1 MAKKTDLVIVESP
14 SKAKTIGKYLGPGY
28 EVKASMGHVR
38 DLPKSKI
45 GVDLE
50 KGFLPNYQ
58 PIKGKEDIISDLKKA
73 AKKSGKVYLATDP
86 DREGEAISWHL
97 KELLDIPDDKTY
109 RVTFNEITKNVVN
122 QSIAA
127 PRAIDQN
134 LVNAQ
139 QARRILDRIV
149 GYQLSPL
156 LWRKIRRG
164 LSAGRVQSVATRLV
178 VEREEEIRAFQPQ
191 EYWTLEADLARVAPN
206 VGTFKAQFYG
216 REKKMELATK
226 EQADAIA
233 AAVAQGKYTVSKVKR
248 QEKNRTPAPP
258 FTTSTLQQE
267 ASRKLNMAPART
279 MSIAQ
284 QLYEGIDISGEGTV
298 GLITYMRT
306 DSLRLSEEALAAAK
320 GFIQRRYGPEYYP
333 AQTRH
338 FKTKGNAQDAHEAI
352 RPSDVNLVPDEIKKD
367 LTGEQYRLYKL
378 IWSRFLACQMANAV
392 YDSLS
397 IEVENS
403 GYTFRAS
410 HSSLK
415 FSGFTAVY
423 EEGKDEEEEERSSPL
438 PDLKE
443 GEQLESKELKEDQHF
458 TQPPARYSE
467 ASLIRALE
475 EKGIGRPSTYAPT
488 ISTILNREYVVK
500 EGKALRPTPLGEV
513 VTGLMKDKFQDIVDP
528 AFTAQMEEQLDQVE
542 EGSTNWKQ
550 VLEDFYGSFDAE
562 LKKAE
567 EELDGERIKVPDEV
581 SEEVCP
587 QCGRNLVIKSGRF
600 GRFLACPGWP
610 ECDFTMPLV
619 VEMPG
624 KCPKCGGRLLKR
636 TGKSKKTGK
645 QYTYY
650 CCEHLNHKDES
661 KRCDFMTW
669 DVPVKDNCPVC
680 GQTMFKKAG
689 RGAKKPFCINEACSN
704 FTPEEKRGGWVKRPA
719 EGGEAEGAQEDQ
731 AETNLESAEAPQ
743 ADQTPAPGKKAASKK
758 VSAGKK
764 ATATKKTAAAKK
776 TTAAQKGATAAKKTA
791 AKKTAAKKTTA
802 KKSTATKA
810 AKGEN
815 QG

>member
-1 MAKKTDLVIVESP
+1 MATKTDLVIVESP
-14 SKAKTIGKYLGPGY
+14 SKAKTIGKYLGSSY
-28 EVKASMGHVR
+28 EVVASMGHVR
-38 DLPKSKI
+38 DLPKSKL
-45 GVDLE
+45 GVDVE
-50 KGFLPNYQ
+50 HGFQPDYQ
-58 PIKGKEDIISDLKKA
+58 PIKGKEETITALKKA

-97 KELLDIPDDKTY
+97 KELLNIPDEKTY
-109 RVTFNEITKNVVN
+109 RVTFNEITKKVVN
-122 QSIAA
+122 ESIAA

-134 LVNAQ
+134 LVDAQ

-149 GYQLSPL
+149 GYELSPL
-156 LWRKIRRG
+156 LWKKIRRG

-191 EYWTLEADLARVAPN
+191 EYWSIQVDLERVRPN
-206 VGTFKAQFYG
+206 LGGFQAMFYG
-216 REKKMELATK
+216 REKKMELHSQEEA
-226 EQADAIA
+226 EAIVAEVSA
-233 AAVAQGKYTVSKVKR
+233 APFSVSKVKR
-248 QEKNRTPAPP
+248 QEKLRNPAPP

-267 ASRKLNMAPART
+267 ASRKLNMTPART

-284 QLYEGIDISGEGTV
+284 QLYEGVDITGEGTV

-306 DSLRLSEEALAAAK
+306 DSLRLSEEAIAAAK
-320 GFIQRRYGPEYYP
+320 GFIETRYGKQYYP
-333 AQTRH
+333 PQARH
-338 FKTKGNAQDAHEAI
+338 YKTKGSAQDAHEAI

-367 LTGEQYRLYKL
+367 LTSEQYKLYKL
-378 IWSRFLACQMANAV
+378 IWSRFLACQMASAV
-392 YDSLS
+392 YDSVS
-397 IEVENS
+397 IEAQS
-403 GYTFRAS
+403 AGYTFRAS
-410 HSSLK
+410 HSELK

-423 EEGKDEEEEERSSPL
+423 EEGKDDEDEAPQSPL

-443 GEQLESKELKEDQHF
+443 GEDLDLKKADKQQHF

-467 ASLIRALE
+467 ATLIRALE

-500 EGKALRPTPLGEV
+500 EGRALRPTPLGEV

-528 AFTAQMEEQLDQVE
+528 TFTAQMEEELDKVE
-542 EGSTNWKQ
+542 EGSVDWKK
-550 VLEDFYGSFDAE
+550 VLSAFYDDFEAE
-562 LKKAE
+562 LHKAE
-567 EELDGERIKVPDEV
+567 QELDGERIKVPDEV
-581 SEEVCP
+581 SEEICP

-650 CCEHLNHKDES
+650 CCEHLNSKDES
-661 KRCDFMTW
+661 RRCDFMTW

-680 GQTMFKKAG
+680 GWTMFKKSG
-689 RGAKKPFCINEACSN
+689 RGFKKPFCINEQCSN
-704 FTPEEKRGGWVKRPA
+704 FTPEEKRGGWKKKT
-719 EGGEAEGAQEDQ
+719 EEADAPAQEG
-731 AETNLESAEAPQ
+731 EESAKK
-743 ADQTPAPGKKAASKK
+743 PA
-758 VSAGKK
+758 
-764 ATATKKTAAAKK
+764 
-776 TTAAQKGATAAKKTA
+776 
-791 AKKTAAKKTTA
+791 A
-802 KKSTATKA
+802 KKSTATKKT
-810 AKGEN
+810 AKKADSTKKSAKTTTKKTTTKKTTKTTAKKAKVEETEV
-815 QG
+815 

>member
-1 MAKKTDLVIVESP
+1 MATKTDLVIVESP
-14 SKAKTIGKYLGPGY
+14 SKAKTIGKYLGSGY
-28 EVKASMGHVR
+28 EVVASMGHVR
-38 DLPKSKI
+38 DLPKSKL
-45 GVDLE
+45 GVDVE
-50 KGFLPNYQ
+50 HGFQPDYQ
-58 PIKGKEDIISDLKKA
+58 PIKGKEETITALKKA

-97 KELLDIPDDKTY
+97 KELLNIPDEKTY
-109 RVTFNEITKNVVN
+109 RVTFNEITKKVVN
-122 QSIAA
+122 ESIAA

-134 LVNAQ
+134 LVDAQ

-149 GYQLSPL
+149 GYELSPL
-156 LWRKIRRG
+156 LWKKIRRG

-191 EYWTLEADLARVAPN
+191 EYWSIQVDLERVRPN
-206 VGTFKAQFYG
+206 LGGFQAMFYG
-216 REKKMELATK
+216 REKKMELHSQEEA
-226 EQADAIA
+226 EAIVAEVSA
-233 AAVAQGKYTVSKVKR
+233 APFSVSKVKR
-248 QEKNRTPAPP
+248 QEKLRNPAPP

-267 ASRKLNMAPART
+267 ASRKLNMTPART

-284 QLYEGIDISGEGTV
+284 QLYEGVDITGEGTV

-306 DSLRLSEEALAAAK
+306 DSLRLSEEAIAAAK
-320 GFIQRRYGPEYYP
+320 GFIETRYGKQYYP
-333 AQTRH
+333 PQARH
-338 FKTKGNAQDAHEAI
+338 YKTKGSAQDAHEAI

-367 LTGEQYRLYKL
+367 LTSEQYKLYKL
-378 IWSRFLACQMANAV
+378 IWSRFLACQMASAV
-392 YDSLS
+392 YDSVS
-397 IEVENS
+397 IEAQS
-403 GYTFRAS
+403 AGYTFRAS
-410 HSSLK
+410 HSELK

-423 EEGKDEEEEERSSPL
+423 EEGKDDEDEAPQSPL

-443 GEQLESKELKEDQHF
+443 GEDLDLKKADKQQHF

-467 ASLIRALE
+467 ATLIRALE

-500 EGKALRPTPLGEV
+500 EGRALRPTPLGEV

-528 AFTAQMEEQLDQVE
+528 TFTAQMEEELDKVE
-542 EGSTNWKQ
+542 EGSVDWKK
-550 VLEDFYGSFDAE
+550 VLSAFYDDFEAE
-562 LKKAE
+562 LHKAE
-567 EELDGERIKVPDEV
+567 QELDGERIKVPDEV
-581 SEEVCP
+581 SEEICP

-650 CCEHLNHKDES
+650 CCEHLNSKDES
-661 KRCDFMTW
+661 RRCDFMTW

-680 GQTMFKKAG
+680 GWTMFKKSG
-689 RGAKKPFCINEACSN
+689 RGFKKPFCINEQCSN
-704 FTPEEKRGGWVKRPA
+704 FTPEEKRGGWKKKT
-719 EGGEAEGAQEDQ
+719 EEADAPAQEG
-731 AETNLESAEAPQ
+731 EES
-743 ADQTPAPGKKAASKK
+743 
-758 VSAGKK
+758 
-764 ATATKKTAAAKK
+764 TKKPA
-776 TTAAQKGATAAKKTA
+776 
-791 AKKTAAKKTTA
+791 A
-802 KKSTATKA
+802 KKSTATKKTTKKA
-810 AKGEN
+810 DSTKKSAKTTTKKTTTKKTTKTTAKKAKVEETEV
-815 QG
+815 

>member
-1 MAKKTDLVIVESP
+1 MATKTDLVIVESP
-14 SKAKTIGKYLGPGY
+14 SKAKTIGKYLGSGY
-28 EVKASMGHVR
+28 EVVASMGHVR
-38 DLPKSKI
+38 DLPKSKL
-45 GVDLE
+45 GVDVE
-50 KGFLPNYQ
+50 HGFQPDYQ
-58 PIKGKEDIISDLKKA
+58 PIKGKEETITALKKA

-97 KELLDIPDDKTY
+97 KELLNIPDEKTY
-109 RVTFNEITKNVVN
+109 RVTFNEITKKVVN
-122 QSIAA
+122 ESIAA

-134 LVNAQ
+134 LVDAQ

-149 GYQLSPL
+149 GYELSPL
-156 LWRKIRRG
+156 LWKKIRRG

-191 EYWTLEADLARVAPN
+191 EYWSIQVDLERVRPN
-206 VGTFKAQFYG
+206 LGGFQAMFYG
-216 REKKMELATK
+216 REKKMELHSQEEA
-226 EQADAIA
+226 EAIVAEVSA
-233 AAVAQGKYTVSKVKR
+233 APFSVSKVKR
-248 QEKNRTPAPP
+248 QEKLRNPAPP

-267 ASRKLNMAPART
+267 ASRKLNMTPART

-284 QLYEGIDISGEGTV
+284 QLYEGVDITGEGTV

-306 DSLRLSEEALAAAK
+306 DSLRLSEEAIAAAK
-320 GFIQRRYGPEYYP
+320 GFIETRYGKQYYP
-333 AQTRH
+333 PQARH
-338 FKTKGNAQDAHEAI
+338 YKTKGSAQDAHEAI

-367 LTGEQYRLYKL
+367 LTSEQYKLYKL
-378 IWSRFLACQMANAV
+378 IWSRFLACQMASAV
-392 YDSLS
+392 YDSVS
-397 IEVENS
+397 IEAQS
-403 GYTFRAS
+403 AGYTFRAS
-410 HSSLK
+410 HSELK

-423 EEGKDEEEEERSSPL
+423 EEGKDDEDEAPQSPL

-443 GEQLESKELKEDQHF
+443 GEDLDLKKADKQQHF

-467 ASLIRALE
+467 ATLIRALE

-500 EGKALRPTPLGEV
+500 EGRALRPTPLGEV

-528 AFTAQMEEQLDQVE
+528 TFTAQMEEELDKVE
-542 EGSTNWKQ
+542 EGSVDWKK
-550 VLEDFYGSFDAE
+550 VLSAFYDDFEAE
-562 LKKAE
+562 LHKAE
-567 EELDGERIKVPDEV
+567 QELDGERIKVPDEV
-581 SEEVCP
+581 SEEICP

-650 CCEHLNHKDES
+650 CCEHLNSKDES
-661 KRCDFMTW
+661 RRCDFMTW

-680 GQTMFKKAG
+680 GWTMFKKSG
-689 RGAKKPFCINEACSN
+689 RGFKKPFCINEQCSN
-704 FTPEEKRGGWVKRPA
+704 FTPEEKRGGWKKKT
-719 EGGEAEGAQEDQ
+719 EEADAPAQEG
-731 AETNLESAEAPQ
+731 EESAKK
-743 ADQTPAPGKKAASKK
+743 PA
-758 VSAGKK
+758 
-764 ATATKKTAAAKK
+764 
-776 TTAAQKGATAAKKTA
+776 
-791 AKKTAAKKTTA
+791 A
-802 KKSTATKA
+802 KKSTATKKTTKKADSAKKSAKTTTKKTTTKKTTKTA
-810 AKGEN
+810 AKKAKAEETEV
-815 QG
+815 

>member
-1 MAKKTDLVIVESP
+1 MATKTDLVIVESP

-28 EVKASMGHVR
+28 EVVASMGHVR
-38 DLPKSKI
+38 DLPKSKL
-45 GVDLE
+45 GVDVE
-50 KGFLPNYQ
+50 HGFQPDYQ
-58 PIKGKEDIISDLKKA
+58 PIKGKEETITALKKA

-97 KELLDIPDDKTY
+97 KELLNIPDEKTY
-109 RVTFNEITKNVVN
+109 RVTFNEITKKVVN
-122 QSIAA
+122 ESIAA

-134 LVNAQ
+134 LVDAQ

-149 GYQLSPL
+149 GYELSPL
-156 LWRKIRRG
+156 LWKKIRRG

-191 EYWTLEADLARVAPN
+191 EYWSIQVDLERVRPN
-206 VGTFKAQFYG
+206 LGGFQAMFYG
-216 REKKMELATK
+216 REKKMELHSQEEA
-226 EQADAIA
+226 EAIVAEVSA
-233 AAVAQGKYTVSKVKR
+233 APFSVSKVKR
-248 QEKNRTPAPP
+248 QEKLRNPAPP

-267 ASRKLNMAPART
+267 ASRKLNMTPART

-284 QLYEGIDISGEGTV
+284 QLYEGVDITGEGTV

-306 DSLRLSEEALAAAK
+306 DSLRLSEEAIAAAK
-320 GFIQRRYGPEYYP
+320 GFIETRYGKQYYP
-333 AQTRH
+333 PQARH
-338 FKTKGNAQDAHEAI
+338 YKTKGSAQDAHEAI

-367 LTGEQYRLYKL
+367 LTSEQYKLYKL
-378 IWSRFLACQMANAV
+378 IWSRFLACQMASAV
-392 YDSLS
+392 YDSVS
-397 IEVENS
+397 IEAQS
-403 GYTFRAS
+403 AGYTFRAS
-410 HSSLK
+410 HSELK

-423 EEGKDEEEEERSSPL
+423 EEGKDDEDEAPQSPL

-443 GEQLESKELKEDQHF
+443 GEDLDLKKADKQQHF

-467 ASLIRALE
+467 ATLIRALE

-500 EGKALRPTPLGEV
+500 EGRALRPTPLGEV

-528 AFTAQMEEQLDQVE
+528 TFTAQMEEELDKVE
-542 EGSTNWKQ
+542 EGSVDWKK
-550 VLEDFYGSFDAE
+550 VLSAFYDDFEAE
-562 LKKAE
+562 LHKAE
-567 EELDGERIKVPDEV
+567 QELDGERIKVPDEV
-581 SEEVCP
+581 SEEICP

-650 CCEHLNHKDES
+650 CCEHLNSKDES
-661 KRCDFMTW
+661 RRCDFMTW

-680 GQTMFKKAG
+680 GWTMFKKSG
-689 RGAKKPFCINEACSN
+689 RGFKKPFCINEQCSN
-704 FTPEEKRGGWVKRPA
+704 FTPEEKRGGWKKKT
-719 EGGEAEGAQEDQ
+719 EEADAPAQEG
-731 AETNLESAEAPQ
+731 EES
-743 ADQTPAPGKKAASKK
+743 
-758 VSAGKK
+758 
-764 ATATKKTAAAKK
+764 TKKPA
-776 TTAAQKGATAAKKTA
+776 
-791 AKKTAAKKTTA
+791 A
-802 KKSTATKA
+802 KKSTATKKTTKKA
-810 AKGEN
+810 DSTKKSAKTTTKKTTTKKTTKTTAKKAKAEETEV
-815 QG
+815 

>member
-1 MAKKTDLVIVESP
+1 MATKTDLVIVESP
-14 SKAKTIGKYLGPGY
+14 SKAKTIGKYLGSGY
-28 EVKASMGHVR
+28 EVVASMGHVR
-38 DLPKSKI
+38 DLPKSKL
-45 GVDLE
+45 GVDVE
-50 KGFLPNYQ
+50 HGFQPDYQ
-58 PIKGKEDIISDLKKA
+58 PIKGKEETITALKKA

-97 KELLDIPDDKTY
+97 KELLNIPDEKTY
-109 RVTFNEITKNVVN
+109 RVTFNEITKKVVN
-122 QSIAA
+122 ESIAA

-134 LVNAQ
+134 LVDAQ

-149 GYQLSPL
+149 GYELSPL
-156 LWRKIRRG
+156 LWKKIRRG

-191 EYWTLEADLARVAPN
+191 EYWSIQVDLERVRPN
-206 VGTFKAQFYG
+206 LGGFQAMFYG
-216 REKKMELATK
+216 REKKMELHSQEEA
-226 EQADAIA
+226 EAIVAEVSA
-233 AAVAQGKYTVSKVKR
+233 APFSVSKVKR
-248 QEKNRTPAPP
+248 QEKLRNPAPP

-267 ASRKLNMAPART
+267 ASRKLNMTPART

-284 QLYEGIDISGEGTV
+284 QLYEGVDITGEGTV

-306 DSLRLSEEALAAAK
+306 DSLRLSEEAIAAAK
-320 GFIQRRYGPEYYP
+320 GFIETRYGKQYYP
-333 AQTRH
+333 PQARH
-338 FKTKGNAQDAHEAI
+338 YKTKGSAQDAHEAI

-367 LTGEQYRLYKL
+367 LTSEQYKLYKL
-378 IWSRFLACQMANAV
+378 IWSRFLACQMASAV
-392 YDSLS
+392 YDSVS
-397 IEVENS
+397 IEAQS
-403 GYTFRAS
+403 AGYTFRAS
-410 HSSLK
+410 HSELK

-423 EEGKDEEEEERSSPL
+423 EEGKDDEDEAPQSPL

-443 GEQLESKELKEDQHF
+443 GEDLDLKKADKQQHF

-467 ASLIRALE
+467 ATLIRALE

-500 EGKALRPTPLGEV
+500 EGRALRPTPLGEV

-528 AFTAQMEEQLDQVE
+528 TFTAQMEEELDKVE
-542 EGSTNWKQ
+542 EGSVDWKK
-550 VLEDFYGSFDAE
+550 VLSAFYDDFEAE
-562 LKKAE
+562 LHKAE
-567 EELDGERIKVPDEV
+567 QELDGERIKVPDEV
-581 SEEVCP
+581 SEEICP

-650 CCEHLNHKDES
+650 CCEHLNSKDES
-661 KRCDFMTW
+661 RRCDFMTW

-680 GQTMFKKAG
+680 GWTMFKKSG
-689 RGAKKPFCINEACSN
+689 RGFKKPFCINEQCSN
-704 FTPEEKRGGWVKRPA
+704 FTPEEKRGGWKKKT
-719 EGGEAEGAQEDQ
+719 EEADAPAQEG
-731 AETNLESAEAPQ
+731 EESAKK
-743 ADQTPAPGKKAASKK
+743 PA
-758 VSAGKK
+758 
-764 ATATKKTAAAKK
+764 
-776 TTAAQKGATAAKKTA
+776 
-791 AKKTAAKKTTA
+791 A
-802 KKSTATKA
+802 KKSTATKKTTKKADSTKKSAKTTTKKTTTKKTTKTA
-810 AKGEN
+810 AKKAKAEETEA
-815 QG
+815 